1 MFTFSPARWL
11 ATLPVLVALAAA
23 AQTGGEA
30 QPTAQVE
37 AAPALSFQSAME
49 GYKPFTDGS
58 SVPWRQ
64 ANETVHQR
72 GGWQAYAKEASADAE
87 GERSPPGAHGAH
99 ATPMPPAAP
108 AKEKP

>member
-11 ATLPVLVALAAA
+11 ATLPAFVALAAA

-30 QPTAQVE
+30 KPQVE
-37 AAPALSFQSAME
+37 TAPALMFRSAME
-49 GYKPFTDGS
+49 GYKPFTDGL

-72 GGWQAYAKEASADAE
+72 GGWQAYAKEASGDAE
-87 GERSPPGAHGAH
+87 GERSPADAHGGH
-99 ATPMPPAAP
+99 STPMPPAAP

>member
-11 ATLPVLVALAAA
+11 ATLPTLVALAAA
-23 AQTGGEA
+23 AQTGGEVK
-30 QPTAQVE
+30 TQVE
-37 AAPALSFQSAME
+37 AAPALTFQSAME

-72 GGWQAYAKEASADAE
+72 GGWQAYAKEASGDAE
-87 GERSPPGAHGAH
+87 GERSPADAHGAH
-99 ATPMPPAAP
+99 STPTAPAAP
-108 AKEKP
+108 SKEKP

>member
-23 AQTGGEA
+23 AQTVGEA
-30 QPTAQVE
+30 KPTAQVE
-37 AAPALSFQSAME
+37 PAPALSFQSAME

-58 SVPWRQ
+58 PVPWRQ

-72 GGWQAYAKEASADAE
+72 GGWRAYAKEASGEAE
-87 GERSPPGAHGAH
+87 GERSPSDAHGAH
-99 ATPMPPAAP
+99 STSALPAAP
-108 AKEKP
+108 PKVKP

>member
-11 ATLPVLVALAAA
+11 ATLPALVALAAA

-30 QPTAQVE
+30 MTQRE
-37 AAPALSFQSAME
+37 AAPVLAFRSAME
-49 GYKPFTDGS
+49 GYQPFAEGR

-72 GGWQAYAKEASADAE
+72 GGWRAYAKEASGEAE
-87 GERSPPGAHGAH
+87 GEPSPADAH
-99 ATPMPPAAP
+99 AAHSTRMPPAAP
-108 AKEKP
+108 AKETP

>member
-11 ATLPVLVALAAA
+11 ATLPALVALAAA

-30 QPTAQVE
+30 TTQVE
-37 AAPALSFQSAME
+37 AAPALTFQSAME

-72 GGWQAYAKEASADAE
+72 GGWQAYAKEASGKAE
-87 GERSPPGAHGAH
+87 GQRSPAEAQGAHPAH
-99 ATPMPPAAP
+99 MPLVAP